1 LLLIQLVC
9 ATQEEIGPF
18 PGIELGLGSV
28 EVAARL
34 AAHLAHNRPEA
45 VLIVGTAGS
54 LPNGPPVGSVVA
66 AKRMG
71 YSPGVAAMGLGYVP
85 NPPLPIFCDPTLI
98 LSLGLPEVGVLTV
111 GAVTTDSV
119 LVDRVSD
126 GWEIEQME
134 AYGAAMACQLA
145 KVPFAAVYGI
155 ANKCGPDAHAQWLAN
170 VAQAREAACAAIE
183 GLAGAFRI

>member
-1 LLLIQLVC
+1 MIQLVC

-85 NPPLPIFCDPTLI
+85 NPPQPNFCDPTHI
-98 LSLGLPEVGVLTV
+98 LSISQPQVGVLTV